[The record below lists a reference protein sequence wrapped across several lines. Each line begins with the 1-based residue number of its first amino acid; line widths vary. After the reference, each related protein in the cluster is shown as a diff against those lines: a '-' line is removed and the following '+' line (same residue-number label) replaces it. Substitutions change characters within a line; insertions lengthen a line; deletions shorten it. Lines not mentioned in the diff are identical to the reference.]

1 MTRRKLILAEEF
13 LKEGG
18 YEWGLEAQLGH
29 WLRGLGRG
37 NAREWAALKGPSRSF
52 QTTPPVLLCEAGV
65 ARGRGAGH
73 KLCQGRSRQ
82 DGRRFRVQWEL
93 GCTH

>member
-18 YEWGLEAQLGH
+18 YEWGLETQLGH

-52 QTTPPVLLCEAGV
+52 QTAPPALLCEAGV
-65 ARGRGAGH
+65 GVAGGDE
-73 KLCQGRSRQ
+73 LCQGRSRQ
-82 DGRRFRVQWEL
+82 DGRRFGVQWEL
-93 GCTH
+93 G